1 MKTPILRGMRDIADN
16 YDGYVVDLWGV
27 VHDGIAV
34 FPGVI
39 ETLEK
44 LRAAAKKLVFL
55 SNAPRRAEVVA
66 SQLSSLGIT
75 AKLHEGVM
83 SSGEATWQH
92 LRDQPDN
99 GTEPLDKNVY
109 ISPRHVT
116 VEPLKVSI

>member
-44 LRAAAKKLVFL
+44 LRAAGR
-55 SNAPRRAEVVA
+55 S
-66 SQLSSLGIT
+66 T
-75 AKLHEGVM
+75 
-83 SSGEATWQH
+83 
-92 LRDQPDN
+92 
-99 GTEPLDKNVY
+99 
-109 ISPRHVT
+109 
-116 VEPLKVSI
+116 